1 MSRRLI
7 VRTRCP
13 FCGEEVEA
21 VPDGVLKQNPHFKNA
36 EMVVTRTG
44 YKQYI
49 HTSCWY
55 GMIEEQKRKQAANPN
70 QKEEKQHA

>member
-1 MSRRLI
+1 MAKRLI

-13 FCGEEVEA
+13 ICGEHVKEIPDVVLRKNPGVEN
-21 VPDGVLKQNPHFKNA
+21 V

-49 HTSCWY
+49 HSTCWY
-55 GMIEEQKRKQAANPN
+55 GMIKEQQEKRKSVG
-70 QKEEKQHA
+70 

>member
-7 VRTRCP
+7 IRTRCP
-13 FCGEEVEA
+13 ICGEEVEP
-21 VPDGVLKQNPHFKNA
+21 VPDGVLKQNPHFKNT

-55 GMIEEQKRKQAANPN
+55 GMIEEQKKKRGNVSLNEVKRNA
-70 QKEEKQHA
+70 

>member
-1 MSRRLI
+1 MSKRLI

-13 FCGEEVEA
+13 ICGGQVDV
-21 VPDGVLKQNPHFKNA
+21 VPDGVLKQKPGLNDT

-49 HTSCWY
+49 HHSCWY
-55 GMIEEQKRKQAANPN
+55 GMIEEQKRNKHNEAG
-70 QKEEKQHA
+70 

>member
-1 MSRRLI
+1 MARRLI

-13 FCGEEVEA
+13 ICGEQVEP
-21 VPDGVLKQNPHFKNA
+21 VPDGVLKQRPGTNNA

-49 HTSCWY
+49 HSSCWY
-55 GMIEEQKRKQAANPN
+55 GMIEEQKKARGTFPYESHHDAS
-70 QKEEKQHA
+70 

>member
-1 MSRRLI
+1 MARRLI

-13 FCGEEVEA
+13 ICGEQVPA
-21 VPDGVLKQNPHFKNA
+21 VPDGVLKLNPGTDNA

-49 HTSCWY
+49 HSSCWY
-55 GMIEEQKRKQAANPN
+55 GMIEEQKKARGVHTFDEHHDAS
-70 QKEEKQHA
+70 

>member
-1 MSRRLI
+1 MSKRLI
-7 VRTRCP
+7 VRTTCP
-13 FCGEEVEA
+13 ICGEYVPP
-21 VPDGVLKQNPHFKNA
+21 VPDGVLKREPHHNNT

-55 GMIEEQKRKQAANPN
+55 GMIEEQK
-70 QKEEKQHA
+70 EKRRSKSNLQEAR

>member
-7 VRTRCP
+7 VRTTCP
-13 FCGEEVEA
+13 ICGEYVEP
-21 VPDGVLKQNPHFKNA
+21 VPDGVLKREPHNGT

-49 HTSCWY
+49 HTACWY
-55 GMIEEQKRKQAANPN
+55 GMIEEQKAKRNNSNLQEAN
-70 QKEEKQHA
+70 

>member
-1 MSRRLI
+1 MARLI

-13 FCGEEVEA
+13 ICGNQVEP
-21 VPDGVLKQNPHFKNA
+21 VPDGVLKKNPHHNNT

-55 GMIEEQKRKQAANPN
+55 GMIEEQKKKPECA
-70 QKEEKQHA
+70 EI

>member
-1 MSRRLI
+1 ME
-7 VRTRCP
+7 P
-13 FCGEEVEA
+13 
-21 VPDGVLKQNPHFKNA
+21 VPDGVLKKNPHHNNT

-55 GMIEEQKRKQAANPN
+55 GMIEEQKQSSEA
-70 QKEEKQHA
+70 

>member
-1 MSRRLI
+1 MARSRLI

-13 FCGEEVEA
+13 LCGDHVQE
-21 VPDGVLKQNPHFKNA
+21 VPDGLLKKEPEKYDA

-49 HTSCWY
+49 HTSCWNK
-55 GMIEEQKRKQAANPN
+55 MIAEQKEKANKDRETAN
-70 QKEEKQHA
+70 V